1 MGSRRNLRVDCYSP
15 CTLNFECN
23 NYHAI
28 LVNISLGGAL
38 ISVDGDVLLGKLN
51 IGDRC
56 ALMLCDKPDL
66 SLVKYSCKVIS
77 RNYSRFGVNFL
88 GIH

>member
-23 NYHAI
+23 NYRAI

-38 ISVDGDVLLGKLN
+38 ISVEGEVSGKLH

-56 ALMLCDKPDL
+56 DLMLCDKPDVCL
-66 SLVKYSCKVIS
+66 AKYSCKVIRQNSS
-77 RNYSRFGVNFL
+77 RIGVNFL
-88 GIH
+88 GTH